1 MRYASPSLFAVILF
15 LLVIAVGAALLLK
28 RQLTRQTRH
37 LKVSEDRLNTI
48 LDGVDSS
55 IYIKDLSLK
64 YLYGNGKVCGIFKK
78 TPEELVGCS
87 DNDFFCE
94 EDLAVMRRNDLRVI
108 REGVRVTSEEEI
120 HTHGKPTMTF
130 LSVKIPL
137 RDADGRVEALCGIS
151 TEITGHRAAQQK
163 VHQIAFYDPLTSL
176 PNRRLLT
183 ERIDQARAALRNGA
197 GLSALIFIDID
208 HFKRINDARGHDVGD
223 AVLCGVA
230 ARLKDM
236 VRHEDTVAR
245 MGGDEFVVLLASVG
259 KTRDVALH
267 ATMQI
272 AEQLR
277 ASLARPLMANGHA
290 YMAGGSVGV
299 TLLDTDNRTTTE
311 VLHDADTAMYQSKAL
326 GRNRVVLFHPDMH
339 AKINARLALERDLA
353 DAIGTPQIHMVL
365 QTQYDRK
372 GEIAGAELLM
382 RWTHPVHGAI
392 PPAVFIPLAEQTG
405 AICTLGSWALQ
416 QACDTLVRLQSAQ
429 QVYPVSVNVSPR
441 EFKDANFVAN
451 VLNALADSG
460 APGDRLIIE
469 LTEGLLVDD
478 MTDVVSKMAEL
489 AVFGVRF
496 ALDDFGTGYS
506 SLTSLRR
513 MPLHQLKIDSS
524 FVQELPTRE
533 DTCAI
538 VRLILAMASQLQ
550 LHVVAEGIETQEQAD
565 FLLAHGCD
573 AIQGFL
579 CGQPM
584 PVGELLKPLPA

>member
-1 MRYASPSLFAVILF
+1 MGVIVF
-15 LLVIAVGAALLLK
+15 LLLVAAGVAMLLK
-28 RQLTRQTRH
+28 RQVTRQAQH
-37 LKVSEDRLNTI
+37 LKASEARLNAI

-64 YLYGNGKVCGIFKK
+64 YAYGNGKVCGIFKK

-87 DNDFFCE
+87 DDDFFCE
-94 EDLAVMRRNDLRVI
+94 EDLAVMRHNDLRVI

-163 VHQIAFYDPLTSL
+163 VHQIAYYDPLTSL

-183 ERIDQARAALRNGA
+183 ERISQARTALRNSA
-197 GLSALIFIDID
+197 GLGALVFLDLD

-223 AVLCGVA
+223 AVLRGVA
-230 ARLKDM
+230 QRLKGI

-259 KTRDVALH
+259 KTQDEALH
-267 ATMQI
+267 AAMQI

-277 ASLARPLMANGHA
+277 AALAQPLLVSGHA
-290 YMAGGSVGV
+290 YIAGASVGV
-299 TLLDTDNRTTTE
+299 TLLNNDDKTTTE
-311 VLHDADTAMYQSKAL
+311 VLHEADTAMYRSKEL
-326 GRNRVVLFHPDMH
+326 GRNRVALFRPDMH
-339 AKINARLALERDLA
+339 AEINARLALERDLA
-353 DAIGTPQIHMVL
+353 DAIGTPQIQMAL
-365 QTQYDRK
+365 QTQYDRNNQ
-372 GEIAGAELLM
+372 IVGAELLM

-392 PPAVFIPLAEQTG
+392 PPSTFIPIAEETG
-405 AICTLGSWALQ
+405 AIDALGAWAMQ
-416 QACDTLVRLQSAQ
+416 QACATLVQLQSTNQ
-429 QVYPVSVNVSPR
+429 YYPVSVNVSPR
-441 EFKDANFVAN
+441 EFKDGNFVAN
-451 VLNALADSG
+451 VRKALDDSG
-460 APGDRLIIE
+460 APADRLIIE

-478 MTDVVSKMAEL
+478 MPDIVAKMSEL
-489 AVFGVRF
+489 AISGVRF

-513 MPLHQLKIDSS
+513 MPLHQLKIDGS
-524 FVQELPTRE
+524 FVRDIPACE

-538 VRLILAMASQLQ
+538 VRLILAMAAQLQ
-550 LHVVAEGIETQEQAD
+550 LHVVAEGIETQDQAD
-565 FLLAHGCD
+565 FLLANGCH
-573 AIQGFL
+573 AMQGFL
-579 CGQPM
+579 CAR
-584 PVGELLKPLPA
+584 PVPVQHLLAPLPA